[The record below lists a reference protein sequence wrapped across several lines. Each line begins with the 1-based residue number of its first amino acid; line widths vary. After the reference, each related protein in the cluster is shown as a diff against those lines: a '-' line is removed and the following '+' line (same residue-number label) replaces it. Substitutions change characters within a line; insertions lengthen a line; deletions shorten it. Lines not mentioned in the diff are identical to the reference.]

1 MTGFDLS
8 SRDEGRRGEP
18 VRPLSPE
25 FPLSHPLV
33 TAPIGRTLLRLAGPT
48 TGLMLVQILIA
59 AIDVYFISRLGTDAL
74 AASTLVFPFQMLMLN
89 IAFGGIGGSVA
100 SSLARA
106 IGGARHGDACALI
119 VHALIVAVAFASAFT
134 VFAWTVAPWLYGLM
148 GGVGESLQQAVRY
161 SNVWFG
167 GAVLFWIFATQSSL
181 LRGAGDAA
189 TPGLYGLVGS
199 LVYVPLAGLLALGV
213 GEWPGLGLVGLA
225 LATMITTAANVVLL
239 GRVLWRGGMGF
250 VPTLVGVRL
259 RRRLFAEILCVGLLS
274 SLTTLMSNTTAMVM
288 SGLVGRFG
296 VAALA
301 GYGIGVRLE
310 SMATPIAFGI
320 GIGLTTLVGAAAGA
334 GAWQRAVRAAWLGG
348 LLSFG
353 SIGLMGWTVALVPEA
368 WARLFATD
376 AAVIHAGVAYIT
388 RVAPFY
394 CLFGLGLTLYFA
406 SQGAGRM
413 AVPVF
418 AAGLRMVATV
428 VGGWVAVEKLDL
440 GLEGVFAAIAAGMAV
455 YGGLMA
461 GMLLIAPWRPHR
473 EA

>member
-1 MTGFDLS
+1 M
-8 SRDEGRRGEP
+8 
-18 VRPLSPE
+18 
-25 FPLSHPLV
+25 SHPLV

-48 TGLMLVQILIA
+48 TGLMAVQILVA
-59 AIDVYFISRLGTDAL
+59 AIDVYFIGRLGTDAL
-74 AASTLVFPFQMLMLN
+74 AAVALVFPFQMLAQN

-106 IGGARHGDACALI
+106 LGAARHDDARALV
-119 VHALIVAVAFASAFT
+119 VHTMILAAAFALAFMA
-134 VFAWTVAPWLYGLM
+134 FAWAMGPWLYALM
-148 GGVGESLQQAVRY
+148 GGVGGALQQAVLY
-161 SNVWFG
+161 SNVWFA
-167 GAVLFWIFATQSSL
+167 GAVLLWAFAMQSSL

-189 TPGLYGLVGS
+189 TPGLYGFVGS
-199 LVYVPLAGLLALGV
+199 LFYVPLAGVLALGV
-213 GEWPGLGLVGLA
+213 GEWPGFGLIGMA
-225 LATMITTAANVVLL
+225 LAMMTTTAVNVVLL
-239 GRVLWRGGMGF
+239 GRVIWRGRLGF
-250 VPTLVGVRL
+250 APTFVGVRL
-259 RRRLFAEILCVGLLS
+259 QRRLFAEILRVGLLS
-274 SLTTLMSNTTAMVM
+274 SLTTLMSNATAMVM
-288 SGLVGRFG
+288 AGLVGRFG

-310 SMATPIAFGI
+310 FMATPIAFGI
-320 GIGLTTLVGAAAGA
+320 GVGLTTMVGVAVGA

-353 SIGLMGWTVALVPEA
+353 SIGLIGWTVALVPEA
-368 WARLFATD
+368 WAGLFATD
-376 AAVIHAGVAYIT
+376 AAVIHASVAYIT

-428 VGGWVAVEKLDL
+428 VGGWVAVDKLDL
-440 GLEGVFAAIAAGMAV
+440 GLEGVFAAIAVGMAV

-461 GMLLIAPWRPHR
+461 GLLLVAPWRPR
-473 EA
+473 DA